1 MAQVGLDW
9 SFARNGRVER
19 AGQRALG
26 SWRACARPRGPG
38 TRVVDFNGGE
48 EERGWLSRKC
58 ILGGGSWCGER
69 TEAGSMS
76 EERGV
81 CGKVRIVIADVGAI
95 AAEADIRILACR
107 IEWGMEGG
115 VYAVRDGRG

>member
-1 MAQVGLDW
+1 
-9 SFARNGRVER
+9 
-19 AGQRALG
+19 
-26 SWRACARPRGPG
+26 
-38 TRVVDFNGGE
+38 
-48 EERGWLSRKC
+48 
-58 ILGGGSWCGER
+58 
-69 TEAGSMS
+69 MS

-115 VYAVRDGRG
+115 VYAVRDGGG